1 MTPIPKE
8 LADEMSNDV
17 FYSRCARS
25 NSSCEGRITWEHA
38 FIYAG
43 KQIQEKWSI
52 IPLCEF
58 HHSVCRFQDGGDL
71 DKEQNQFIAL
81 KRASDEEL
89 AKYPRKDW
97 KQLKSYL
104 QGKYGA

>member
-8 LADEMSNDV
+8 LSDEMSNDV

-25 NSSCEGRITWEHA
+25 NGSCEGRITWEHA

-52 IPLCEF
+52 IPLLTPRINNPEVFLLLCCPKGAAMPTKQSF
-58 HHSVCRFQDGGDL
+58 G
-71 DKEQNQFIAL
+71 KA
-81 KRASDEEL
+81 EL
-89 AKYPRKDW
+89 GQP
-97 KQLKSYL
+97 
-104 QGKYGA
+104 